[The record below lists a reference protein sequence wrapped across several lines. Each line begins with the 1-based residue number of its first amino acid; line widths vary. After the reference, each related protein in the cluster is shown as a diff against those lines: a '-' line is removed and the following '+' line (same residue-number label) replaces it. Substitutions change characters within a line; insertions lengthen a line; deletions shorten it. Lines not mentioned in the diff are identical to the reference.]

1 MKVFLSYSSLDKELA
16 GQIKRALEDYGLEV
30 FLAHEDIEPSTEWVD
45 TILAELEA
53 CNVFVPILTANFDKS
68 DWTDQETGIAIAHD
82 KLIIPLKVTVDPH
95 GFILRFQALKADIN
109 EILPSCYKLAK
120 VIASKPVLGGL
131 FKDALIKRF
140 GDSWSFDNATHN
152 TELLLSFKDYTVSQ
166 VTEII
171 RHTIANKQINQSFR
185 AQRKLSDF
193 IHEYKDSINPELIQA
208 FYEAIK

>member
-82 KLIIPLKVTVDPH
+82 KLIIPLRVTVDPH

-109 EILPSCYKLAK
+109 EIPPSCYKLAK
-120 VIASKPVLGGL
+120 VITSKPVLGGL
-131 FKDALIKRF
+131 FRDALIKRF

-152 TELLLSFKDYTVSQ
+152 TELLLSFEDYTVSQ

-171 RHTIANKQINQSFR
+171 RHTIANKQIN
-185 AQRKLSDF
+185 
-193 IHEYKDSINPELIQA
+193 
-208 FYEAIK
+208 